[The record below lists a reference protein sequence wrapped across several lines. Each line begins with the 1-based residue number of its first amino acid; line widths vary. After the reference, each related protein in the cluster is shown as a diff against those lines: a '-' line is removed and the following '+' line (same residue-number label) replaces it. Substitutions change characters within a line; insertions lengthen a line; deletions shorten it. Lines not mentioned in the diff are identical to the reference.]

1 MKIVGLTG
9 GIGSG
14 KTTVATMFNELG
26 IPTYIAD
33 IEAKKLTNASEEI
46 ELALLKILGEK
57 AYNENGLNR
66 KYVADKIFND
76 SELLKKVNGIIHP
89 KVAEHFKNW
98 VQDQNGSYCIKEAA
112 ILFENGNYK
121 NCDYTIL
128 VTAPKQT
135 RIQRVLK
142 RDDTTEK
149 EIMSRM
155 DNQWPDDKK
164 KALASFVIQ
173 NKDLE
178 DTKSQVLKIHEYL
191 VKTVRNNE

>member
-14 KTTVATMFNELG
+14 KSTVASMFNELG
-26 IPTYIAD
+26 ISTYIAD
-33 IEAKKLTNASEEI
+33 IEAKKLTNSSEEI
-46 ELALLKILGEK
+46 KTALITVLGEK
-57 AYNENGLNR
+57 AYNKNELDR

-76 SELLKKVNGIIHP
+76 SDLLEKVNSIIHP

-98 VQDQNGSYCIKEAA
+98 VQHQEGNYCIKEAA

-121 NCDYTIL
+121 KCDYTIL
-128 VTAPKQT
+128 VTAPKET
-135 RIQRVLK
+135 RIERILK

-149 EIMSRM
+149 EIISRM

-164 KALASFVIQ
+164 KVLASFIIK
-173 NKDLE
+173 NKDLK
-178 DTKSQVLKIHEYL
+178 DTKEQVLKIHEYL
-191 VKTVRNNE
+191 LEIAQ